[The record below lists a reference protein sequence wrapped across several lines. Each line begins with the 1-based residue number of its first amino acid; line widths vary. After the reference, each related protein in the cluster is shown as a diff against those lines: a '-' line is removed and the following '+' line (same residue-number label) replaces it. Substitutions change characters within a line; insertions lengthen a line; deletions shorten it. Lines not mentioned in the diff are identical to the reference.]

1 MAWRCRSA
9 EQGNKNKRSLQNR
22 ENTER
27 TGNHK
32 NQLESTRLKW
42 NLWGRTGLH
51 FCLSPHL
58 TLVTRSGVKKKV
70 PFHKPAHMGRLG
82 SKLKEVVLHRRR
94 TRNRGVCTVRE
105 ENSSKMLSSV
115 LITRGTASS
124 FTSPFPIPHRFMAKT
139 NPETFKEWKTRQY
152 IANLASAYH
161 KTIYSSLKKPTA
173 LYNYII
179 LIVDLQNHMDKKKRN
194 IPWSSAYEGTLILW
208 TE

>member
-1 MAWRCRSA
+1 MAWPCRSA

-27 TGNHK
+27 TGNPK
-32 NQLESTRLKW
+32 NQLESTRSKW

-58 TLVTRSGVKKKV
+58 TLVTRSGGEKL

-82 SKLKEVVLHRRR
+82 RKLKEVVLHRRG

-105 ENSSKMLSSV
+105 EISSKMLSSV
-115 LITRGTASS
+115 LVTRGTGSS
-124 FTSPFPIPHRFMAKT
+124 FTSPFPISHRCMAKP

-152 IANLASAYH
+152 IANLASTYH
-161 KTIYSSLKKPTA
+161 KTIYSPWKNPLHCITI
-173 LYNYII
+173 LFWLWTNY
-179 LIVDLQNHMDKKKRN
+179 MDKK
-194 IPWSSAYEGTLILW
+194 
-208 TE
+208 